1 MEVRRADR
9 GGSVPMHVSLKPK
22 RLRRYK
28 DVARLLWR
36 HGRSDLVRS
45 AGLED
50 ALSDE
55 ALPSDGA
62 VAEAEELVRDI
73 EKMGPTFIK
82 LGQILSTRTELLPVA
97 YIDALS
103 RLQDRVEPVP
113 VDDAIA
119 VVESELGR
127 PLTSA
132 FREFDREPLAA
143 ASLGQVHRAVLEDGT
158 PVAVKVQRPGIREQI
173 AEDLAA
179 LSDVAEFLDEHTEMG
194 RRLGCRALLTEFRR
208 ALVYELDYRQEAR
221 NLDVIATNLDEF
233 SHIVVPRPFDDY
245 TTGRV
250 LTMEYVDGTRLE
262 PLGDGNG
269 KADRVGARR
278 RALLAEE
285 LFRAYLKQVLVDGI
299 FHADPHPGNL
309 LLTPDGRLALVDLG
323 MVSSVSP
330 AMRDRLLRW
339 LMAIAEGRGEEAANI
354 ALKIGR
360 PRPGMDRVEFRR
372 RVTEIMSRNGGGHL
386 RDVEVGKIVVEATRI
401 ADECGLAG
409 PIELTMLGKALLH
422 LDHVGKV
429 LDPEFDANASVRRN
443 AAEIVQQRMLD
454 SISGES
460 LMRNLYE
467 ISHIAGHLPARV
479 NRILDTVA
487 NNELQVHVEAIDEQ
501 RLIAGLHKIANR
513 ITLGLIL
520 AALVIAASLLM
531 RVPTTFNL
539 FGYPGI
545 AIVLFL
551 VAAGGGL
558 VLALSIVIT
567 DRRPSRNE

>member
-1 MEVRRADR
+1 
-9 GGSVPMHVSLKPK
+9 MHVSLKPE
-22 RLRRYK
+22 RLRRYA

-50 ALSDE
+50 ALDGE
-55 ALPSDGA
+55 DLPSDGA

-73 EKMGPTFIK
+73 EKLGPTFIK
-82 LGQILSTRTELLPVA
+82 LGQILSSRTELLPKP

-103 RLQDRVEPVP
+103 RLQDRVEPESAE
-113 VDDAIA
+113 DAIA
-119 VVESELGR
+119 VVETELGR
-127 PLTSA
+127 KLSSA
-132 FREFDREPLAA
+132 FRDFEREPFAA
-143 ASLGQVHRAVLEDGT
+143 ASLGQVHRAILHDGT
-158 PVAVKVQRPGIREQI
+158 PVAVKVQRPRIRERI
-173 AEDLAA
+173 AADLAA

-194 RRLGCRALLTEFRR
+194 RRLGCRSLLVEFRR
-208 ALVYELDYRQEAR
+208 ALLYELDYRQEAR
-221 NLDVIATNLDEF
+221 NLDIVATNLAEF
-233 SHIVVPRPFDDY
+233 RRIVVPRPFDDFS
-245 TTGRV
+245 TGRV
-250 LTMEYVDGTRLE
+250 LTMEYIEGTRLE
-262 PLGDGNG
+262 PLGDGDGN
-269 KADRVGARR
+269 AVGRRR
-278 RALLAEE
+278 RALLAED

-309 LLTPDGRLALVDLG
+309 LLTDDGRLALVDLG
-323 MVSSVSP
+323 MVSVVSP

-339 LMAIAEGRGEEAANI
+339 MMAIADGRGDDAANI

-360 PRPGMDRVEFRR
+360 PRPGMDRAEFRR
-372 RVTEIMSRNGGGHL
+372 RVSEIVIRNGGAHL
-386 RDVEVGKIVVEATRI
+386 RDVEFGKIVVEANRI
-401 ADECGLAG
+401 ADECGLDG
-409 PIELTMLGKALLH
+409 PHELTMLGKALLH

-454 SISGES
+454 SLSGEG
-460 LMRNLYE
+460 LTRNLYE
-467 ISHIAGHLPARV
+467 FAHFAGQLPSRV

-487 NNELQVHVEAIDEQ
+487 NNELEVSVDAIDEQ

-520 AALVIAASLLM
+520 AALVVAASLLM

-551 VAAGGGL
+551 IAAGGGI

-567 DRRPSRNE
+567 DRKPPAKD